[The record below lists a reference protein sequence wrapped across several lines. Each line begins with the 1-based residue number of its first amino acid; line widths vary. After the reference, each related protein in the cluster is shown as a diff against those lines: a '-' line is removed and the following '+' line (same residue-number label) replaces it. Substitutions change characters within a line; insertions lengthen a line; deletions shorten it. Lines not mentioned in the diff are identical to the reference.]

1 MSRFSRSLSWED
13 PLDEEMATHSSM
25 LAWKIPWTEEPGG
38 QQSMGHRVR
47 LTWATKQRQQQR
59 DAKGKKVWIM
69 GKHSEF
75 VSRETE
81 KYH

>member
-47 LTWATKQRQQQR
+47 LT
-59 DAKGKKVWIM
+59 
-69 GKHSEF
+69 
-75 VSRETE
+75 
-81 KYH
+81 